1 MFGLF
6 ETGCPLPLNEK
17 VSAECWFRNLYRAL
31 KVSNIASIEVL
42 VLGHPEL
49 PQNYHG
55 SGNCILDV
63 FDFVSGRMGIVA
75 SDIEFSMFPATAAVN
90 SNSTYTA
97 PQLDQLAQVVVA
109 DNLPDDPERLVA
121 VLARSLAYEVV
132 RTRCPELWDTEDI
145 EVLVEIIP
153 MFFGFGVFM
162 ANTTLRESNYSD
174 AMMFAWK
181 MSKSGIL
188 AAQTH
193 GYLGALFA
201 WVRDE
206 LSPPWAKAL
215 RLDAKETLKA
225 SLRHLHRTNDA
236 IFERDLLGIGTT
248 EQTSY
253 DRQAQFESKS
263 DTLKFNALIELQV
276 DLVELQRFETDIVKL
291 LKTKNVQ
298 LRSLT
303 IETLGLLPNA
313 SESTLH
319 ALINQASSSQRLVR
333 RSLADCLKP
342 GTIDDEI
349 VKNTLLQLIADQSIT
364 VAATATL
371 SLAQFPDL
379 PDNTADAG
387 FALLKRALAAQDDYA
402 LHASVTLL
410 FILVDDWEAMILKL
424 DDPSWQ
430 CMLRD
435 YLNDL
440 TNPDGESSRLPVK
453 NIPATNLG
461 ESRIL

>member
-1 MFGLF
+1 
-6 ETGCPLPLNEK
+6 
-17 VSAECWFRNLYRAL
+17 
-31 KVSNIASIEVL
+31 
-42 VLGHPEL
+42 
-49 PQNYHG
+49 
-55 SGNCILDV
+55 
-63 FDFVSGRMGIVA
+63 
-75 SDIEFSMFPATAAVN
+75 
-90 SNSTYTA
+90 
-97 PQLDQLAQVVVA
+97 
-109 DNLPDDPERLVA
+109 
-121 VLARSLAYEVV
+121 
-132 RTRCPELWDTEDI
+132 
-145 EVLVEIIP
+145 
-153 MFFGFGVFM
+153 
-162 ANTTLRESNYSD
+162 
-174 AMMFAWK
+174 
-181 MSKSGIL
+181 
-188 AAQTH
+188 
-193 GYLGALFA
+193 
-201 WVRDE
+201 
-206 LSPPWAKAL
+206 
-215 RLDAKETLKA
+215 
-225 SLRHLHRTNDA
+225 
-236 IFERDLLGIGTT
+236 
-248 EQTSY
+248 
-253 DRQAQFESKS
+253 
-263 DTLKFNALIELQV
+263 
-276 DLVELQRFETDIVKL
+276 
-291 LKTKNVQ
+291 VQ

-333 RSLADCLKP
+333 RSLADCLQP

-349 VKNTLLQLIADQSIT
+349 VKNTLLQLIADQSII